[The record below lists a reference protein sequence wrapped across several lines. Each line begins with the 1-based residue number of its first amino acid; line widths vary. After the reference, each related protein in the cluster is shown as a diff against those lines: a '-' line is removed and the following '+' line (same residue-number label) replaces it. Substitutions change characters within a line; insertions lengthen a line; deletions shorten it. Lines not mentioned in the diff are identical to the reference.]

1 MPGRIDMR
9 AIFLNVLERRA
20 ALSAWPTRS
29 GDAPEPLCS
38 ALVVSGVAREGLHCT
53 PTSISST
60 HCTGSGSTES
70 GRSRARAKRHR
81 EMVTQFSFS
90 RVYT

>member
-29 GDAPEPLCS
+29 GDAPGPLCS
-38 ALVVSGVAREGLHCT
+38 ALVVSGVARGGLCRAPLSHVVLLVFT
-53 PTSISST
+53 PR
-60 HCTGSGSTES
+60 C
-70 GRSRARAKRHR
+70 
-81 EMVTQFSFS
+81 SFGVVDTAQGM
-90 RVYT
+90 RRGHF